1 RVMQALCYW
10 FYRIKQGGFML
21 NQLLERAQCYDIE
34 TKVEGITNH
43 LPMALIALDRLG
55 ATPERLD
62 EYFLSYS
69 EKLKPFQYSVYDQD
83 FNWLE
88 HLGDKDKFNVYLSF
102 YSDQISLFGIK
113 LALGKYIN
121 RLIQG
126 CAASAF
132 HALIRLSY
140 GIIQENHKEIAFGLA
155 HMSSHFMPLPVPMQ
169 VNTKPESV
177 INHALRAFSKY
188 VAVGDSVTK
197 RITDISTKPEYSSV
211 NYYPAGLTLR
221 ACSKLF
227 SKLYLQSHDFTV
239 LHTVTSCHAMRVLLP
254 YIDDKDTALKS
265 YWSASLV
272 AILSIKDLKFN
283 LIIKGEYLGNLDVQ
297 AVINSNDDHT
307 IKLVFSCIEE
317 YKHYNDVNYLKIL
330 SSKLKA

>member
-1 RVMQALCYW
+1 
-10 FYRIKQGGFML
+10 ML
-21 NQLLERAQCYDIE
+21 NELLERAQCYDVE
-34 TKVEGITNH
+34 TRVGGITNH
-43 LPMALIALDRLG
+43 LPMTLIALDRLG
-55 ATPERLD
+55 APAERLD

-69 EKLKPFQYSVYDQD
+69 EKLKPFQNAACEKD
-83 FNWLE
+83 FSWLK
-88 HLGDKDKFNVYLSF
+88 HLGNKDKFNAYLNF
-102 YSDQISLFGIK
+102 YSDQISLLGIK
-113 LALGKYIN
+113 LALSKYIN

-140 GIIQENHKEIAFGLA
+140 GIIQENNKEIAFGLA
-155 HMSSHFMPLPVPMQ
+155 HMSAYFMRLPVPIR
-169 VNTKPESV
+169 VNSKPESV
-177 INHALRAFSKY
+177 INNALRAFSKY
-188 VAVGDSVTK
+188 VALGDSVTK

-211 NYYPAGLTLR
+211 NYYPADLSLR

-254 YIDDKDTALKS
+254 YIDDKDIALKS
-265 YWSASLV
+265 YWSAALV

-283 LIIKGEYLGNLDVQ
+283 FVIEDEHSENLNLQ
-297 AVINSNDDHT
+297 TAINSNDDHT

-330 SSKLKA
+330 SGKLKA